1 MSSKSSSV
9 RAKPSRSPAEPEG
22 DKSARILDAAQALF
36 MRYGVKRTA
45 MDDVAREAGIAK
57 GTLYLYYDS
66 KDALFAGIARRMCD
80 EVLGKAREA
89 AASRSALPDRL
100 VGVLDAKIGAIHRLL
115 ASSPHSAELIES
127 KEVLATSTFADL
139 DREFRAI
146 LRDILSDAEIAGEGV
161 VELFLA
167 AAFGAIKTGD
177 LAEKPYRAR
186 LKALVETLLA
196 GLKRQHKA

>member
-9 RAKPSRSPAEPEG
+9 RVKPSRSQAEPEG
-22 DKSARILDAAQALF
+22 GGDKRARILDAAQSLF

-80 EVLGKAREA
+80 DVLGKAREA
-89 AASRSALPDRL
+89 GSSRSPLADRL
-100 VGVLDAKIGAIHRLL
+100 VGALDAKIGAIHRLL
-115 ASSPHSAELIES
+115 SGSPHSAELIES
-127 KEVLATSTFADL
+127 KETLATSTFADL
-139 DREFRAI
+139 DKEFRAI
-146 LRDILSDAEIAGEGV
+146 LRDILSDGEIGGDGV

-167 AAFGAIKTGD
+167 AAYGALKTGD
-177 LAEKPYRAR
+177 MAEKPYRAR
-186 LKALVETLLA
+186 LKSLVETLLA
-196 GLKRQHKA
+196 GLKRR

>member
-1 MSSKSSSV
+1 
-9 RAKPSRSPAEPEG
+9 
-22 DKSARILDAAQALF
+22 

-80 EVLGKAREA
+80 DVLAKAREA
-89 AASRSALPDRL
+89 GSAKAPVADRL
-100 VGVLDAKIGAIHRLL
+100 VGALDAKIGAIHRLL
-115 ASSPHSAELIES
+115 AGSPHSAELIES
-127 KEVLATSTFADL
+127 KETLAISTFADL

-146 LRDILSDAEIAGEGV
+146 IRDILSAADIGADGV
-161 VELFLA
+161 AELFLA
-167 AAFGAIKTGD
+167 AAYGAIKTGD
-177 LAEKPYRAR
+177 IAEKPYRAR

-196 GLKRQHKA
+196 GLKRKS